1 VRGELRKKG
10 AGSEY
15 SKSLSDRTYGQ
26 LGQIY
31 FDELQKMLDEG
42 GWGGWIVSIIDVD
55 TGRTIRKALVR
66 GGRAYCEYVNPA
78 YAPLNPAPT
87 RSAGKAARP
96 YYYQYQSYNGYYG
109 G

>member
-66 GGRAYCEYVNPA
+66 GGRVFPSSLITTTWC
-78 YAPLNPAPT
+78 
-87 RSAGKAARP
+87 SASCSGRW
-96 YYYQYQSYNGYYG
+96 
-109 G
+109 